1 MLHPKYFEVVL
12 NLATLIK
19 FGSLPK
25 HGCIECT
32 ESDLRPSRLPQSQ
45 SNSSRKPPVTK
56 AHALTRPVF
65 VTAGTRLRS
74 QTKFGI
80 YIAKKPYE
88 SMFPTEIPPKCPC
101 RTPII
106 LRFSWVLSPIPK
118 LAHAM
123 MHCTESDLHGFR
135 KVNSSIRPQRHKST
149 HSDTPRFC
157 DCGDPPEVTNQIRDL
172 HCQKTIRFHV
182 HHQTSL
188 LNVHAAP

>member
-1 MLHPKYFEVVL
+1 MSHSAVAARCAASHTNRV
-12 NLATLIK
+12 
-19 FGSLPK
+19 
-25 HGCIECT
+25 
-32 ESDLRPSRLPQSQ
+32 SDWPIYASCPQSEFMPQ
-45 SNSSRKPPVTK
+45 EEKNPVTK

-80 YIAKKPYE
+80 YIAKKPYD
-88 SMFPTEIPPKCPC
+88 SMFPTEVPPKCPC

-106 LRFSWVLSPIPK
+106 LRFSWVLSQIPK
-118 LAHAM
+118 LAHAR

-172 HCQKTIRFHV
+172 HCQKTIRLHV